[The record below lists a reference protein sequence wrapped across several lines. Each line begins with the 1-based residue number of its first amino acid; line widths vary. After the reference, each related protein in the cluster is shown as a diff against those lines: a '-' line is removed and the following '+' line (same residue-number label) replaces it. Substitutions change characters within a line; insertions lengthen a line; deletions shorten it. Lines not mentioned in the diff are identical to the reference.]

1 MIPWHTYEL
10 FKECTFSDLSNLNT
24 FQINRMLFFKI
35 TSIKIIGIL
44 KGAHALYNF
53 SIIHKHK
60 QDPNIEF
67 RKNTTF

>member
-1 MIPWHTYEL
+1 MSCSKNVL
-10 FKECTFSDLSNLNT
+10 FSDLSNLNT
-24 FQINRMLFFKI
+24 FQINHMLFFKI

-44 KGAHALYNF
+44 KGAQALYNF

>member
-1 MIPWHTYEL
+1 MSCSKNVL
-10 FKECTFSDLSNLNT
+10 FSDLSNLKT
-24 FQINRMLFFKI
+24 FQINHMLFFKI

-44 KGAHALYNF
+44 KGAQALYNF
-53 SIIHKHK
+53 FINHKHK

>member
-1 MIPWHTYEL
+1 MSCSKNVL
-10 FKECTFSDLSNLNT
+10 FSDLSNLNT
-24 FQINRMLFFKI
+24 FQINHMLFFKI

-44 KGAHALYNF
+44 KGAQALYNF
-53 SIIHKHK
+53 FINHKHK

>member
-1 MIPWHTYEL
+1 
-10 FKECTFSDLSNLNT
+10 
-24 FQINRMLFFKI
+24 MLFFEI

-44 KGAHALYNF
+44 KEAQALYNF
-53 SIIHKHK
+53 SINHKHK

>member
-1 MIPWHTYEL
+1 MSCSKNVL
-10 FKECTFSDLSNLNT
+10 FSELSNLNT
-24 FQINRMLFFKI
+24 FQINHMLFFKI